1 MTNGERIKYLREK
14 NRLTQKD
21 IATRLGVEPAAISKY
36 ELDMREPNIE
46 AIKKLSTI
54 FNVSIDYLLGRT
66 PDVFVDET
74 DISTLDI
81 SGIKDKYNFTKKRMN
96 KVKEIYKNDTTLNTA
111 INELCCGVGKTTFGE
126 TITNTN
132 ISMLEIANI
141 FNDFVKSNDPK
152 PQIMLKIKDLKN
164 SIIIVEIDS
173 FDDEDLPLDATDR
186 IALYT
191 TKLSQKYNVLGL
203 VMTIDKDE
211 NCKII
216 DAIYQKNKDTYYTQ
230 LHEKIIEKRKTM
242 TILEFIL
249 NNKDYLEDLIT
260 RSTYHSNAI
269 EGSTLTYAETYAIL
283 YNDNSFKIEGK
294 EPREIYE
301 AINHKKALELV
312 FKNLQN
318 NEEFDERLIKKLNEI
333 INRDI
338 KDTEGY
344 RAVQV
349 FIQGSEHIPP
359 EPEKVPNLMMY
370 YIYNYN
376 HDEQDIFTK
385 IARYHIEFE
394 RIHPFEDGNGRT
406 GRLLINYEFLKN
418 NLPPV
423 VIAKEDRVKYFEFL
437 RNNDSNGLAEWLKDL
452 STREKERMKKF
463 GFKE

>member
-1 MTNGERIKYLREK
+1 
-14 NRLTQKD
+14 
-21 IATRLGVEPAAISKY
+21 
-36 ELDMREPNIE
+36 
-46 AIKKLSTI
+46 
-54 FNVSIDYLLGRT
+54 
-66 PDVFVDET
+66 
-74 DISTLDI
+74 
-81 SGIKDKYNFTKKRMN
+81 
-96 KVKEIYKNDTTLNTA
+96 
-111 INELCCGVGKTTFGE
+111 
-126 TITNTN
+126 
-132 ISMLEIANI
+132 
-141 FNDFVKSNDPK
+141 
-152 PQIMLKIKDLKN
+152 
-164 SIIIVEIDS
+164 
-173 FDDEDLPLDATDR
+173 
-186 IALYT
+186 
-191 TKLSQKYNVLGL
+191 
-203 VMTIDKDE
+203 
-211 NCKII
+211 
-216 DAIYQKNKDTYYTQ
+216 
-230 LHEKIIEKRKTM
+230 M
-242 TILEFIL
+242 TILEFVL
-249 NNKDYLEDLIT
+249 SRQEYLEDLIT

-318 NEEFDERLIKKLNEI
+318 NEELDERFIKKLNET

-376 HDEQDIFTK
+376 HDEQNIFEK

-394 RIHPFEDGNGRT
+394 KIHPFEDGNGRT
-406 GRLLINYEFLKN
+406 GRLLLNYELLKN

-437 RNNDSNGLAEWLKDL
+437 RNNDISGLATWLKDL
-452 STREKERMKKF
+452 STKEKERLGKF
-463 GFKE
+463 GYKDK

>member
-1 MTNGERIKYLREK
+1 MK
-14 NRLTQKD
+14 
-21 IATRLGVEPAAISKY
+21 
-36 ELDMREPNIE
+36 
-46 AIKKLSTI
+46 
-54 FNVSIDYLLGRT
+54 
-66 PDVFVDET
+66 
-74 DISTLDI
+74 
-81 SGIKDKYNFTKKRMN
+81 
-96 KVKEIYKNDTTLNTA
+96 
-111 INELCCGVGKTTFGE
+111 
-126 TITNTN
+126 
-132 ISMLEIANI
+132 
-141 FNDFVKSNDPK
+141 
-152 PQIMLKIKDLKN
+152 
-164 SIIIVEIDS
+164 
-173 FDDEDLPLDATDR
+173 
-186 IALYT
+186 
-191 TKLSQKYNVLGL
+191 
-203 VMTIDKDE
+203 
-211 NCKII
+211 
-216 DAIYQKNKDTYYTQ
+216 
-230 LHEKIIEKRKTM
+230 
-242 TILEFIL
+242 ILEFVL
-249 NNKDYLEDLIT
+249 NNKYYLEDLIT

-318 NEEFDERLIKKLNEI
+318 SDELDERFIKKLNET

-338 KDTEGY
+338 KDTESY

-394 RIHPFEDGNGRT
+394 KIHPLEDGNGRI
-406 GRLLINYEFLKN
+406 GRLLLNYELLKN

-437 RNNDSNGLAEWLKDL
+437 TNNDITSLAEWLKEL
-452 STREKERMKKF
+452 SIKEENRMKKF
-463 GFKE
+463 GYKKNN